1 MDQPMVGELAAG
13 LDAHHAPAVVK
24 TKAGRR
30 AASRKPILG
39 LVAFALLA
47 LGGCKPNATAND
59 TFVGGPF
66 HMVDQSGKPADQ
78 SILDGRWSTVFF
90 GYTYCPDVCPATLQI
105 LGQAAK
111 KLGVKAGNLQ
121 VVFVSVDPDRD
132 KPETMKAYL
141 DAQAIP
147 VRTVGLTGS
156 PTEVA
161 TIAKAYHVYYAKAG
175 TGAEYAVDHSAVIYL
190 MDPRGRFVAAL
201 APTMSADQIAREIA
215 KAEA

>member
-1 MDQPMVGELAAG
+1 MGGELEAG
-13 LDAHHAPAVVK
+13 LGAHHAPAAAK
-24 TKAGRR
+24 TKANVHSAGLKLGMAL
-30 AASRKPILG
+30 AAM
-39 LVAFALLA
+39 ALLT
-47 LGGCKPNATAND
+47 LGACKQAAN
-59 TFVGGPF
+59 TSAGEASIGGPF
-66 HMVDQSGKPADQ
+66 HMVDQEGRPADQ
-78 SILDGRWSTVFF
+78 SVLNGRWSAVFF
-90 GYTYCPDVCPATLQI
+90 GYTYCPDVCPATLQM

-111 KLGVKAGNLQ
+111 KLGDKANALQ

-132 KPETMKAYL
+132 KPPAMKAYI

-190 MDPRGRFVAAL
+190 MDPKGRFVTAL
-201 APTMSADQIAREIA
+201 SPQMSVDQISQVIAR
-215 KAEA
+215 AET

>member
-1 MDQPMVGELAAG
+1 MVGELAAG
-13 LDAHHAPAVVK
+13 LATHHAPVAVK
-24 TKAGRR
+24 TKAGER
-30 AASRKPILG
+30 AAAPKPLLG
-39 LVAFALLA
+39 LVLLA
-47 LGGCKPNATAND
+47 AMVLGGCGPASTTGQAS
-59 TFVGGPF
+59 VGGPF
-66 HMVDQSGKPADQ
+66 HMVDQSGRPADQ
-78 SILDGRWSTVFF
+78 SVLDGRWSVVFF

-111 KLGVKAGNLQ
+111 RLGGKAGGLQ

-147 VRTVGLTGS
+147 VRTIGLTGT
-156 PTEVA
+156 PAEVA
-161 TIAKAYHVYYAKAG
+161 GIAKAYHVYYAKAG

-190 MDPRGRFVAAL
+190 MDPRGRFVTAL
-201 APTMSADQIAREIA
+201 APTMSADQIAELIR

>member
-1 MDQPMVGELAAG
+1 MDGVLKAG
-13 LDAHHAPAVVK
+13 RGAHHAPALAK
-24 TKAGRR
+24 TKAGVRTGTH
-30 AASRKPILG
+30 AQA
-39 LVAFALLA
+39 LA
-47 LGGCKPNATAND
+47 LALAAVAALAPGCKPVVGAGAGETS
-59 TFVGGPF
+59 VGGPF
-66 HMVDQSGKPADQ
+66 HMVDQNGKPADQ
-78 SILDGRWSTVFF
+78 SILDGRWSAVFF
-90 GYTYCPDVCPATLQI
+90 GYTACPDVCPATLQT

-111 KLGVKAGNLQ
+111 KLGDKAHDLQ

-132 KPETMKAYL
+132 KPMILKAYI

-175 TGAEYAVDHSAVIYL
+175 TGGEYSVDHSAVIYL
-190 MDPRGRFVAAL
+190 MDPKGRFVTAL
-201 APTMSADQIAREIA
+201 TPTMSADQIAQQIA